1 MQVGSAQ
8 SQSLIASITVTKTQF
23 SATQLVSQ
31 DGSPSSSVLLKAG
44 QQTSSVLLNVGQQI
58 DGNYAQTVLQ
68 TSLTDKING
77 AFQTAGM
84 DTNVESLLSSGI
96 DFSPKA
102 TANRIVSFSTS
113 FFGAFQLNHQG
124 EEKGMQIEGFSSLIK
139 DAVKAGFEDARG
151 ILDGIGKISP
161 EIGADIDETFD
172 LVMKGIDDFAAE
184 QESAL
189 VGPTSQQPAEA
200 EEGILAI

>member
-77 AFQTAGM
+77 AFQTAG
-84 DTNVESLLSSGI
+84 I
-96 DFSPKA
+96 
-102 TANRIVSFSTS
+102 
-113 FFGAFQLNHQG
+113 GAFQLNHQG